1 MTALQV
7 SNVSKS
13 FPGVKALNDVSMTMS
28 AGSVHALLGENGAGK
43 STLIKIITGIY
54 APDSGSVMMNG
65 KPVRF
70 ANLRQAAAG
79 GLGVV
84 HQERNLVTRF
94 SVGENIMLD
103 RLGASALSR
112 VDYTAIH
119 SEAEK
124 WLKLLDLEVDPRT
137 IVSRLSVA
145 QMQLVEIGK
154 ALSLQS
160 RVLLLDEPT
169 ASLTP
174 NESKVLFRILRRLR
188 DDGVAI
194 GFVGLRGNLCN
205 ITR

>member
-7 SNVSKS
+7 AHVSKS
-13 FPGVKALNDVSMTMS
+13 FPGVKALNDVSMTMK

-54 APDSGSVMMNG
+54 QPDTGGVMMNDA
-65 KPVRF
+65 PVRF

-103 RLGASALSR
+103 RLGARALSS

-119 SEAEK
+119 REAEK
-124 WLKLLDLEVDPRT
+124 WLKLLDV
-137 IVSRLSVA
+137 
-145 QMQLVEIGK
+145 LV
-154 ALSLQS
+154 
-160 RVLLLDEPT
+160 
-169 ASLTP
+169 
-174 NESKVLFRILRRLR
+174 
-188 DDGVAI
+188 
-194 GFVGLRGNLCN
+194 
-205 ITR
+205 